1 MCRLEAVVSM
11 SDDDDE
17 GVAIQSLSD
26 AQLIAILQ
34 HHDFDDYIT
43 RMIEAEIARR
53 KKDGGLH

>member
-1 MCRLEAVVSM
+1 M

-53 KKDGGLH
+53 KKNGGFTDDQRGS

>member
-1 MCRLEAVVSM
+1 MCRLEAEVSI

-17 GVAIQSLSD
+17 AVALQSLSD
-26 AQLIAILQ
+26 AQLLAILQ

-53 KKDGGLH
+53 KKEGGLH